1 MLKKIIIF
9 ATLFVLIKSYCEPES
24 DELRTLGKIRDYE
37 DCESR
42 TSTDELEDG
51 GYYKCCH
58 LYYIEDLNNV
68 YSEVDTCLLITKS
81 QYDNIKRFIEDYEG
95 KYRLEKAKI
104 HCASS
109 NVQFSLI
116 FILLILFS
124 LL

>member
-104 HCASS
+104 HCASY